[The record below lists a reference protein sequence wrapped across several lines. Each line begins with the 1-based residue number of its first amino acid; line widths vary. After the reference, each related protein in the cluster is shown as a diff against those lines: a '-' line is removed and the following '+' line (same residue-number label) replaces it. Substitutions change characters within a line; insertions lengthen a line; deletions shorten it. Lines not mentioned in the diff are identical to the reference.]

1 MKPLEAVLGTLAP
14 AKNTP
19 AQKTP
24 APKSS
29 GKNARTLLFLTACL
43 TAGCLMLALISQT
56 GCSGGRLGSS
66 AATEPAKAA
75 VVGFL
80 EAIQRG
86 DEEAASG
93 MLTKVARAKTQEMGL
108 SVAPPVNPSAT
119 YSIRDCEMV
128 GDAGDLVHVG
138 TAWTDTDSDG
148 FTTTDNVVWVVRLDP
163 EGWRVV
169 GMAMRIFEDMP
180 PLLLNFEDPED
191 MITKQELVA
200 QELHKGTG
208 GRCRVGRAT
217 YRSRRKASSKR
228 PVRVS

>member
-1 MKPLEAVLGTLAP
+1 MESLEAVLGSLAQAKHVP
-14 AKNTP
+14 AEKHPVQTNR
-19 AQKTP
+19 
-24 APKSS
+24 
-29 GKNARTLLFLTACL
+29 GHNARTLLFLTACL

-56 GCSGGRLGSS
+56 GCSGGRGGSS

-128 GDAGDLVHVG
+128 GDTDDLVHVG
-138 TAWTDTDSDG
+138 TAWTDTDADG

-200 QELHKGTG
+200 QELHK
-208 GRCRVGRAT
+208 RAQAADAESAEPRT
-217 YRSRRKASSKR
+217 ARGEKPAQS
-228 PVRVS
+228 VQ

>member
-108 SVAPPVNPSAT
+108 SVAPPVVSW
-119 YSIRDCEMV
+119 I
-128 GDAGDLVHVG
+128 AGTPL
-138 TAWTDTDSDG
+138 SS
-148 FTTTDNVVWVVRLDP
+148 RLNS
-163 EGWRVV
+163 
-169 GMAMRIFEDMP
+169 P
-180 PLLLNFEDPED
+180 PCSTLS
-191 MITKQELVA
+191 
-200 QELHKGTG
+200 LHIE
-208 GRCRVGRAT
+208 RA
-217 YRSRRKASSKR
+217 S
-228 PVRVS
+228 

>member
-1 MKPLEAVLGTLAP
+1 
-14 AKNTP
+14 
-19 AQKTP
+19 
-24 APKSS
+24 
-29 GKNARTLLFLTACL
+29 
-43 TAGCLMLALISQT
+43 MLALISQT
-56 GCSGGRLGSS
+56 GCSGGRGGSS
-66 AATEPAKAA
+66 AAATEPAKAA

-128 GDAGDLVHVG
+128 GDTDDLVHVG
-138 TAWTDTDSDG
+138 TAWTDTDADG

-200 QELHKGTG
+200 QELHK
-208 GRCRVGRAT
+208 RAQAADAESAEPRT
-217 YRSRRKASSKR
+217 ARGEKPAQSVK
-228 PVRVS
+228 